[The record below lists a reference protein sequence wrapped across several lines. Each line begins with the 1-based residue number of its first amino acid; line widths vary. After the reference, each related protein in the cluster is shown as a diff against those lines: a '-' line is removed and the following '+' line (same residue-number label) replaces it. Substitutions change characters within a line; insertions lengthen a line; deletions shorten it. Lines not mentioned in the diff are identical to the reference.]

1 MDPVNAFN
9 ERLRAL
15 TGDAIC
21 ELATALRHEL
31 DTAEGEL
38 AWWRATIA
46 VSAELKRNHCTRQAG
61 LAAHHASV
69 ALVDAAQRA
78 GIFETAKDDVTVVA
92 RAASEVARALV
103 ASAAAAVPAPWRP
116 LIPAAA

>member
-21 ELATALRHEL
+21 ELA
-31 DTAEGEL
+31 AEGEL

-61 LAAHHASV
+61 LAAHNASV
-69 ALVDAAQRA
+69 ALLEAAQRA
-78 GIFETAKDDVTVVA
+78 GIFDTAREDVTVVA

-103 ASAAAAVPAPWRP
+103 ASTAMAVPAPWRP
-116 LIPAAA
+116 LILAAA

>member
-9 ERLRAL
+9 ERLRSL
-15 TGDAIC
+15 TGNAIR
-21 ELATALRHEL
+21 ELATALRHEV

-46 VSAELKRNHCTRQAG
+46 VSAELKRKHCTRQAG

-69 ALVDAAQRA
+69 ALLEAAQRA
-78 GIFETAKDDVTVVA
+78 GIAETAREDVTVVA

-103 ASAAAAVPAPWRP
+103 ASTAPVLPTPWRP
-116 LIPAAA
+116 LVPVAA

>member
-1 MDPVNAFN
+1 MPMVHQATEGAPMDPVNAFN

-46 VSAELKRNHCTRQAG
+46 VSAALKRDHRTREAG
-61 LAAHHASV
+61 LAAHNASV
-69 ALVDAAQRA
+69 ALMEAAQRA
-78 GIFETAKDDVTVVA
+78 GILDTARDDVTAVA
-92 RAASEVARALV
+92 
-103 ASAAAAVPAPWRP
+103 
-116 LIPAAA
+116 